1 MSLFDDVI
9 VNVASA
15 FDDIGKNATEV
26 VDKSKVRVSSVELK
40 NKIAAQFETL
50 GRYVYDSTVTNTT
63 DSEIVNRYIDEI
75 TGLITELKS
84 MQDMLASTGGKIVCP
99 KCSCTNSSDS
109 LFCKRCGNT
118 LDFANTYTAKYS
130 VPTPVVDDKPVDI
143 GIDSDAENEISEN
156 DTPND
161 AEE

>member
-1 MSLFDDVI
+1 MGLFDDVI

-15 FDDIGKNATEV
+15 FDDIGKKATEV

-63 DSEIVNRYIDEI
+63 DTEIVNRYIDEI

-84 MQDMLASTGGKIVCP
+84 MQDMLASSGGKIVCP

-109 LFCKRCGNT
+109 LFCKKCGNS
-118 LDFANTYTAKYS
+118 LDFANTYTSKEA
-130 VPTPVVDDKPVDI
+130 VATPVAEEKPVCEEENKT
-143 GIDSDAENEISEN
+143 AEDEITETT
-156 DTPND
+156 D
-161 AEE
+161 

>member
-1 MSLFDDVI
+1 MVLFDDVI

-15 FDDIGKNATEV
+15 FDDIGKKATEV

-63 DSEIVNRYIDEI
+63 DTEIVNRYIEEI

-84 MQDMLASTGGKIVCP
+84 MQDMLASSGGKIVCP

-109 LFCKRCGNT
+109 LFCKKCGNS
-118 LDFANTYTAKYS
+118 LDFANTYTSKEA
-130 VPTPVVDDKPVDI
+130 VATPVAEEKPVCEEENKT
-143 GIDSDAENEISEN
+143 AEDEITETT
-156 DTPND
+156 D
-161 AEE
+161 

>member
-1 MSLFDDVI
+1 MGLFDDVI

-15 FDDIGKNATEV
+15 FDDIGKKATEV

-63 DSEIVNRYIDEI
+63 DTEIVNRYIEEI

-84 MQDMLASTGGKIVCP
+84 MQDMLASSGGKIVCP

-109 LFCKRCGNT
+109 LFCKKCGNS
-118 LDFANTYTAKYS
+118 LDFANTYTSKEA
-130 VPTPVVDDKPVDI
+130 VATPVAEEKPVCEEENKT
-143 GIDSDAENEISEN
+143 AEDEITETT
-156 DTPND
+156 D
-161 AEE
+161 

>member
-1 MSLFDDVI
+1 MGLFDDGI

-15 FDDIGKNATEV
+15 FDDIGKKATEV

-63 DSEIVNRYIDEI
+63 DTEIVNRYIEEI

-84 MQDMLASTGGKIVCP
+84 MQDMLASSAGKIVCP

-109 LFCKRCGNT
+109 LFCKKCGNS
-118 LDFANTYTAKYS
+118 LDFANNYTTKA
-130 VPTPVVDDKPVDI
+130 PVAAASEEDKPS
-143 GIDSDAENEISEN
+143 SDEKACEEN
-156 DTPND
+156 DP
-161 AEE
+161 AESETTETIE